1 MTKKFFLL
9 ISALLTITWSASA
22 RKVGVFCQMAATG
35 TQVSE
40 DESIRASIVIDPEG
54 EALLEIENL
63 SDKVVFIHRKRSFSF
78 VNGVSEPMFI
88 RQSNTESHTT
98 QHSVVTGENSTSNTK
113 TIDSE
118 SHTRSHTIYDQR
130 VLAIAPHGRSQ
141 VYVWNNLPDKL
152 RKDMI
157 DIGGCAL
164 YVKCKGR
171 FLDTGKKFHKGDRRE
186 YSADTTP
193 LMLAAD
199 VEYSFNEKGE
209 DPHRMAVQNYV
220 SSIRVVRS
228 KDVKRGYMLNTTP
241 YFAFTSGKPTN
252 AIFAEVG
259 LGALAAA
266 VIYLPFAL
274 QRDHDFDAN
283 F

>member
-22 RKVGVFCQMAATG
+22 RRVGVFCQMAATG

-40 DESIRASIVIDPEG
+40 DGTIRASIVIDSKG

-63 SDKVVFIHRKRSFSF
+63 TDKVVYIHRKRSFSL
-78 VNGVSEPMFI
+78 VNGISEPMFI

-98 QHSVVTGENSTSNTK
+98 QHSVVTEENMTFNTK

-118 SHTRSHTIYDQR
+118 SYTRSHTIYDQR
-130 VLAIAPHGRSQ
+130 VLPIAPHGRSQ
-141 VYVWNNLPDKL
+141 VYEWDGLPEKL

-157 DIGGCAL
+157 EIGGGFFS
-164 YVKCKGR
+164 VKGKGR
-171 FLDTGKKFHKGDRRE
+171 FLDTGEKFHKGDNRD
-186 YSADTTP
+186 YTADTTP

-209 DPHRMAVQNYV
+209 DSHRMAVKEYV
-220 SSIRVVRS
+220 SSIRIVHS
-228 KDVKRGYMLNTTP
+228 KDVKRGYMFNTTP
-241 YFAFTSGKPTN
+241 YFVFTSGKSNT
-252 AIFAEVG
+252 AIFAQVG
-259 LGALAAA
+259 LGALTAA
-266 VIYLPFAL
+266 VIYLPFAVYK
-274 QRDHDFDAN
+274 DHDLGH
-283 F
+283 